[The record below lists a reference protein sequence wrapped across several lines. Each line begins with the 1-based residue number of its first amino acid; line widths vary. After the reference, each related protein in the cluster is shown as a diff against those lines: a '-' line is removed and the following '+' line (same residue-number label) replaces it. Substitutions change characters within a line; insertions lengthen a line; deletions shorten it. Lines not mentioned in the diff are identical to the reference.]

1 MNNPVARTVTPV
13 TRFFAI
19 LCGWWLLGYSLLVCV
34 DIVAR
39 RFFAY
44 SMQGTDEIG
53 GYTLAVIS
61 AFGFAHA
68 LATRRH
74 TRIDLFMNALP
85 TRPRAFANAA
95 AAITIAI
102 LAAFAASRGFAEA
115 SDSWMFNA
123 VSTSPLQTP
132 IWLPQGLW
140 VAGFGLFALVAI
152 IFALHALWLAIIAPA
167 RANAFY
173 GPPTVA
179 EEIAAEGVPVLE
191 GKR

>member
-1 MNNPVARTVTPV
+1 MNNPVARVVTPV
-13 TRFFAI
+13 TRLFAI
-19 LCGWWLLGYSLLVCV
+19 LCGWWLLGYSVLVCV

-39 RFFAY
+39 RFFAV
-44 SMQGTDEIG
+44 SLQGTDEIG
-53 GYTLAVIS
+53 GYTLAVVS

-74 TRIDLFMNALP
+74 TRIDLFINALP
-85 TRPRAFANAA
+85 PRPRALANAA

-140 VAGFGLFALVAI
+140 VAGFGLFAIVAVV
-152 IFALHALWLAIIAPA
+152 FALHALWLAIVSPA
-167 RANAFY
+167 RANAWY

-179 EEIAAEGVPVLE
+179 EEIAAEGVPVME